1 MGTEPHQREALA
13 SVGTYWMLV
22 DVLEESNASE
32 LGKKDPQRLS
42 LCSTLDIYISDPCF
56 GGATI
61 QNMAVSYQKGGQMG
75 SRCIYIYINTS
86 GTTVIKPT
94 NSFHITPDP
103 VDPVMSLLLRP
114 SFLFWAKPLDAPAT
128 RRQLSKWS
136 LRQGDKGTIG
146 R

>member
-42 LCSTLDIYISDPCF
+42 LCSTLDIYIYIYTLNLSDPCF

-61 QNMAVSYQKGGQMG
+61 QNMVFSYEKGGQMG
-75 SRCIYIYINTS
+75 SSCVYIYIYTYINTS
-86 GTTVIKPT
+86 GQ
-94 NSFHITPDP
+94 
-103 VDPVMSLLLRP
+103 P
-114 SFLFWAKPLDAPAT
+114 S
-128 RRQLSKWS
+128 
-136 LRQGDKGTIG
+136 
-146 R
+146 

>member
-42 LCSTLDIYISDPCF
+42 LCSTLDIYIYIYTLNLSDPCF

-75 SRCIYIYINTS
+75 SRCIYIYIYQYKWNNRHKTYQLVPHHTRS
-86 GTTVIKPT
+86 SRSSHE
-94 NSFHITPDP
+94 SFAPA
-103 VDPVMSLLLRP
+103 
-114 SFLFWAKPLDAPAT
+114 FLFVPGKA
-128 RRQLSKWS
+128 
-136 LRQGDKGTIG
+136 IG
-146 R
+146 CSSNKTTTLKMVT